1 MTPLIQN
8 LLLTGLEPVVNH
20 ALQADPK
27 RDQLLKP
34 LAGKTLTIRLH
45 HPDMTFSLLFAKQSV
60 HLLRE
65 HLLNEK
71 STAADATIHTNGQ
84 DLCRQLLRPQ
94 QINPPSSLKLDGD
107 ALLIQAF
114 WKLCTHFNPQWEH
127 WLSPY
132 LGHVAAYHLGQTG
145 RRALSWAHMVVNR
158 LTQTTVD
165 YLQFDAKWWV
175 SRREAED
182 FYNSVDHLRLTSERL
197 EMRLA
202 RLTKSVRTLA
212 QDAVT
217 P

>member
-8 LLLTGLEPVVNH
+8 LLLTSLEPVVNN

-27 RDQLLKP
+27 RDLLLKP
-34 LAGKTLTIRLH
+34 LIGKTLAIHLKN
-45 HPDMTFSLLFAKQSV
+45 PDMAFSLLFAKQSV
-60 HLLRE
+60 HLL
-65 HLLNEK
+65 NEY
-71 STAADATIHTNGQ
+71 APDADAIIHTNGQ
-84 DLCRQLLRPQ
+84 DLCRQVLRPQ
-94 QINPPSSLKLDGD
+94 QINPQSSLKLDGD

-127 WLSPY
+127 WLAPY
-132 LGHVAAYHLGQTG
+132 LGHVAAYHIGQTG
-145 RRALSWAHMVVNR
+145 RRTFTWAQMAIRR
-158 LTQTTVD
+158 LTHSTAD

-182 FYNSVDHLRLTSERL
+182 FFNGVDHLRLHSERL

-202 RLTKSVRTLA
+202 RVLKSVNLPA
-212 QDAVT
+212 EDAVS